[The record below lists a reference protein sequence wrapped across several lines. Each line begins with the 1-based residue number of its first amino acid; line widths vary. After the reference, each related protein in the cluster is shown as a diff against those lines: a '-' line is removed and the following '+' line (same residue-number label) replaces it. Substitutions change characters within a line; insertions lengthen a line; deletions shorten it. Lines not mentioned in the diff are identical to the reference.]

1 MSDDIS
7 RRVGSIET
15 EVGGVKTEIA
25 VLNTKMDST
34 HELLRKMS
42 LGQQVQTEILSK
54 FLVLEVKHNDSVQ
67 ELTSLKKDYQD
78 NKESTSLIIN
88 RVWGIVM
95 AGMVFV
101 SCIIGMGT
109 YIYTDKV
116 KMLDRHEAA
125 ITVLQQK

>member
-101 SCIIGMGT
+101 SCIKRLPVI
-109 YIYTDKV
+109 
-116 KMLDRHEAA
+116 
-125 ITVLQQK
+125 

>member
-1 MSDDIS
+1 LSDDLP
-7 RRVGSIET
+7 RRIGIIEA

-34 HELLRKMS
+34 HQLLHKMS
-42 LGQQVQTEILSK
+42 LGQEVQTEILSK

-67 ELTSLKKDYQD
+67 ELTNLKKDYQV
-78 NKESTSLIIN
+78 NKEATSLIIN

-101 SCIIGMGT
+101 SCIVGMGM
-109 YIYTDKV
+109 YIYNDKV
-116 KMLDRHEAA
+116 KELDRHESA
-125 ITVLQQK
+125 IIELQKK

>member
-7 RRVGSIET
+7 RRVGSMET

-42 LGQQVQTEILSK
+42 VGQEVQTEILSK

-67 ELTSLKKDYQD
+67 ELTSLKKDYQE
-78 NKESTSLIIN
+78 NKEATSLIIN

-101 SCIIGMGT
+101 SCIIAMGT

-116 KMLDRHEAA
+116 KMLDKHEAA

>member
-7 RRVGSIET
+7 RRVGSMEI

-95 AGMVFV
+95 AGMVLV

-116 KMLDRHEAA
+116 KLLDRHEVV
-125 ITVLQQK
+125 IHQLQRK